1 MTQTTSTFAKKRKA
15 LLILPLLALPFL
27 FIAFYCLGGGGA
39 KKDDKDMPRKMG
51 FNMELP
57 KVLFDR
63 KDSSRTKLDFYKK
76 ADEDSI
82 RKRAYRQQDPYSQPT
97 LSLAGKM
104 ARSAGAG
111 RLAVMAWPREDP
123 KADEVLAKLGQ
134 LKGTLQKNPASLPN
148 SPLPGGR
155 VVGDIIPVQYTP
167 GKRAEPFI
175 PPLRRP
181 DTVVNDPV
189 LERINKTLD
198 KVIRIQQGVAVQPEA
213 AVTDQVKKGADG
225 MPIRESEQPGRHEV
239 TETAVEAI
247 PAIVEED
254 QTLVTGATI
263 ALRLTE
269 TVRVGGV
276 AIPRNQLV
284 YGLVS
289 INNDRMQVSI
299 NSIRKDRM
307 IYTTALQV
315 YDMDGLPG
323 IHIPDMLTRNV
334 AKQSAD
340 QGISSLNLSTYS
352 SSLGAQAA
360 SAGVQAAKSLFSRK
374 VRLVR
379 VSVQAGYQVLLRNT
393 RSSGATMV
401 VGIPTVDTVVRNLPD
416 MGKAVIGD
424 STGARGKDS
433 LLQSHRDEL
442 PAFPAEALTPFLHRS
457 VREGKVTLTLQG
469 LYLRDGLL
477 WMAFELRNDSKMA
490 YSPDYIRCTI
500 RQKKR
505 MRRMA
510 VQEMPLQPAY
520 ERLPSVVAGDS
531 TVPVI
536 VGFRPFTL
544 SGDHQLMLQVAE
556 REGARDL
563 KLEIGSN
570 VLLKAK

>member
-1 MTQTTSTFAKKRKA
+1 MTQTTSTIEKKRKA
-15 LLILPLLALPFL
+15 LLILPLLVLPFL
-27 FIAFYCLGGGGA
+27 FIAFFCLGGGGA
-39 KKDDKDMPRKMG
+39 KMGDKDMPRKMG

-82 RKRAYRQQDPYSQPT
+82 RKRAYRQQDPYAST
-97 LSLAGKM
+97 ILSTMRKTPKPMG
-104 ARSAGAG
+104 SG
-111 RLAVMAWPREDP
+111 RFVATPWPREDP

-134 LKGTLQKNPASLPN
+134 LKGALQKSPASLPH
-148 SPLPGGR
+148 SPLSDGR
-155 VVGDIIPVQYTP
+155 VTRNIPPVGYVP
-167 GKRAEPFI
+167 GMRAEPFI

-181 DTVVNDPV
+181 DTVVNDPA
-189 LERINKTLD
+189 LDRINKMLD
-198 KVIRIQQGVAVQPEA
+198 KVIRIQQGAAVQPEA
-213 AVTDQVKKGADG
+213 AVTEKMDG
-225 MPIRESEQPGRHEV
+225 MPIRESEQPGRREV
-239 TETAVEAI
+239 IETAVEAI
-247 PAIVEED
+247 PASVEED
-254 QTLVTGATI
+254 QTLVTGASI

-269 TVRVGGV
+269 TIRVGGV
-276 AIPRNQLV
+276 TIPRNQLV

-289 INNDRMQVSI
+289 INNDRMQVGI

-340 QGISSLNLSTYS
+340 QGISSLNLSTYN

-393 RSSGATMV
+393 KSSGAAMV
-401 VGIPTVDTVVRNLPD
+401 VGVPTVDTVVRNLPD
-416 MGKAVIGD
+416 TGKAAIGD
-424 STGARGKDS
+424 STAARGKDS
-433 LLQSHRDEL
+433 LLQSRRCEL

-469 LYLRDGLL
+469 LYLRGGLL
-477 WMAFELRNDSKMA
+477 WMAFELRNDSKIA
-490 YSPDYIRCTI
+490 YTPDYIRCTI

-505 MRRMA
+505 MKRMA
-510 VQEMPLQPAY
+510 VQEMPLEPVY
-520 ERLPSVVAGDS
+520 ERLPRVVAGDS

-536 VGFRPFTL
+536 VGYRPFTL
-544 SGDHQLMLQVAE
+544 PGDHQLMLQVAE
-556 REGARDL
+556 RDGGRDL
-563 KLEIGSN
+563 GLLVSSGL
-570 VLLKAK
+570 LLKAK